1 MDTSLLRRCRHSHRS
16 AVRARAVVLALT
28 AVLAGCSSGDNAP
41 APEGAAGADAA
52 LAPALAAITAD
63 GLMVHTKALS
73 DDSLEGRAPAT
84 PGEDKTIAYLQR
96 QFTTMGLKGGMP
108 DGSFVQKATF
118 AGITGS
124 PEASFR
130 LGSRVMPL
138 SFPADFIAR
147 TRHEVPVIDVDAEM
161 VFVGYGVDAPEYG
174 WNDYKKVDVK
184 GKVLVMLVND
194 PAVADPNDSTKLD
207 STMFKGKAMTYYGR
221 WTYKYEIATAKG
233 AAGALIIHETGPA
246 GYPFEVLS
254 GSAALEQLD
263 IATAD
268 GNKGRTKVEGW
279 ITQPKAEE
287 LFKAV
292 GKNFASLKAA
302 ARRKDFTP
310 VTLGATAKIH
320 IGNTLRRVESSNV
333 VATIEG
339 SDAARKNEYVIYSAH
354 WDHLGRD
361 TTIKGDQI
369 FNGAL
374 DNASGTAQLLEIA
387 KGFSALPTKPARSIM
402 FVALTAEEKGL
413 LGAKYFAANP
423 PVPLANVLANIN
435 MDGFS
440 QWGRTKDVTVVGL
453 GNSTLDDVLADVI
466 RPFGRVVAADQE
478 PEKGFFYRSD
488 HFEFAKQGV
497 PALYTEAGVQFVGK
511 DSTYGMKKREE
522 YTFRDY
528 HQPSD
533 EVKSDWD
540 LAGAV
545 EDTQVLL
552 QVGYRVAN
560 GNVWPTWKPG
570 TEFKAKRDSVLKA
583 AGK

>member
-16 AVRARAVVLALT
+16 AFLARAVVLALT

-292 GKNFASLKAA
+292 GKNFATLKAA

-310 VTLGATAKIH
+310 VTLGATAIIH

>member
-16 AVRARAVVLALT
+16 AFRARAVVLALT

-41 APEGAAGADAA
+41 APEGAVGADAA

-84 PGEDKTIAYLQR
+84 PGEEKTIAYLQR

-292 GKNFASLKAA
+292 GKNFATLKAA

>member
-16 AVRARAVVLALT
+16 AFLARAVVLALT

-41 APEGAAGADAA
+41 APKGAAGADAA
-52 LAPALAAITAD
+52 LASALAAITAD

-84 PGEDKTIAYLQR
+84 PGEEKTIAYLQR

-292 GKNFASLKAA
+292 GKNFATLKAA

-402 FVALTAEEKGL
+402 FLALTAEEKGL

-583 AGK
+583 AGR

>member
-16 AVRARAVVLALT
+16 AFLARAVVLALT

-84 PGEDKTIAYLQR
+84 PGEEKTIAYLQR

-292 GKNFASLKAA
+292 GKNFATLKAA